1 LIGPGPFNSSCLECG
16 LSMNSDA
23 VHVNKCSD
31 SDLLSVLER
40 FESDLDIKE
49 HELFH
54 RCHAAILDALCDIT
68 KNGEEEEPPL
78 MYLKDKDGSP
88 RLSYNVVLRKR
99 SVKCFNRLDIADI
112 IRIGSG
118 EFKLGFCRPEETA
131 TIEIEAKRAAWQHR
145 DISNERLEKL
155 YEHADTY
162 PSRALESLF
171 LLKAKGEPSEEV
183 KDYFRGDDLAA
194 ETIYLNAELA
204 ERVRQVAYPP
214 FPPEMSDEELAGIG
228 YAWHLDDPEVARW
241 RGVDPIP
248 AFGPVYE
255 FDFTGDPQKAAV
267 WLLKDEDVKEFD
279 EDGEAITVRTKI
291 SDVVIYLAGLQKKEP
306 LEYAR
311 FAKKLAKILDISKK
325 DFEAFLLK
333 TTAIVEEPTPEVLLE
348 DLPRIKDE
356 ADRIIAADMGFNY
369 CVQSWNKSHHGDTPA
384 GELLFVQRGI
394 QCCSNSKGMHI
405 HLRGESAAGKSDAA
419 SNFIKRTP
427 KRLTIDADLTP
438 RALYYAAR
446 GSEPGS
452 VANVDDIQWTESLVN
467 MFKRSTTAYQ
477 EGAELLTVVDG
488 KPLKLKIPPR
498 MSFIMSSVDSQA
510 DEQARDRTVAVDIDS
525 SPARIEQIKSY
536 MAAQAKKSHIQDA
549 EEAIA
554 ICRAIISDLADHLW
568 EAVIPFADRIEIDG
582 ETRAMAVFL
591 DIVRGVCAWHYTKR
605 EQIETDYGFVL
616 VATEADFYEAKRIYE
631 NVRGHSREKLSEKEI
646 AILQAIVS
654 QGVKGSIDGEAVRL
668 LDYGGLQ
675 TTTKL
680 PSTTIKDTLHGR
692 HLGGGQRG
700 YGLLAKISTLKYHD
714 SRESIKLE
722 LPGGVKYSET
732 KKLFFSLPESFQVSD
747 SHEVFRELVR
757 LRSE

>member
-1 LIGPGPFNSSCLECG
+1 
-16 LSMNSDA
+16 MNTDA
-23 VHVNKCSD
+23 LMVNKCSD
-31 SDLLSVLER
+31 SDLLSVLDKFVQGLEA
-40 FESDLDIKE
+40 EE

-54 RCHAAILDALCDIT
+54 RGHAAILEALCDIT
-68 KNGEEEEPPL
+68 KNGEEEPLL
-78 MYLKDKDGSP
+78 MYLKNKDGSP
-88 RLSYNVVLRKR
+88 HQSYDHLLKR
-99 SVKCFNRLDIADI
+99 RFVKFTDRWDLESI
-112 IRIGSG
+112 ILIGSG
-118 EFKLGFCRPEETA
+118 EFQPGFCSPEETA
-131 TIEIEAKRAAWQHR
+131 EIEIEAKRAAWQR
-145 DISNERLEKL
+145 DNSNSEKLEKF

-162 PSRALESLF
+162 PQRALESLF
-171 LLKAKGEPSEEV
+171 QLLEKDASEEV
-183 KDYFRGDDLAA
+183 KDYFRGTDLGK
-194 ETIYLNAELA
+194 ETAYLNSELA
-204 ERVRQVAYPP
+204 KRVRQLAYPS
-214 FPPEMSDEELAGIG
+214 FQPEMSDEELAGIG
-228 YAWHLDDPEVARW
+228 YAWHLDDPEIARW

-248 AFGPVYE
+248 TFGPVY
-255 FDFTGDPQKAAV
+255 DLDVSGDPQKAAV
-267 WLLKDEDVKEFD
+267 WLLKDEEVKEFG
-279 EDGEAITVRTKI
+279 EDGEAITIRTKP
-291 SDVVIYLAGLQKKEP
+291 SDVVLYLAEKEEP

-311 FAKKLAKILDISKK
+311 LAKKLAKILDISKK
-325 DFEAFLLK
+325 DFEAFLQDK
-333 TTAIVEEPTPEVLLE
+333 IEIVKEPAPEILLE

-356 ADRIIAADMGFNY
+356 ADKIVAADMGFNY
-369 CVQSWNKSHHGDTPA
+369 CVRSWNKSHHGDTPA

-452 VANVDDIQWTESLVN
+452 TANVDDIQWTESLVN

-549 EEAIA
+549 EEEIA

-568 EAVIPFADRIEIDG
+568 EVIIPFADQIEIDG

-646 AILQAIVS
+646 AILEAITLH
-654 QGVKGSIDGEAVRL
+654 GVKGMMGGEAVRV
-668 LDYGGLQ
+668 LDYGELQ
-675 TTTKL
+675 SCTKL
-680 PSTTIKDTLHGR
+680 PSTSVKDTLHGR
-692 HLGGGQRG
+692 YLGGGQRG
-700 YGLLAKISTLKYHD
+700 YGLLAKIPSLKSHD
-714 SRESIKLE
+714 SKETIWLE
-722 LPGGVKYSET
+722 LPGGIGQQRNDS
-732 KKLFFSLPESFQVSD
+732 KKMLFSLPEGFQVSD
-747 SHEVFRELVR
+747 SHDTIKELVR
-757 LRSE
+757 LKSE